1 MSVKELIEK
10 LQNLEKRGYGDW
22 KVEVQYRDDGGSY
35 YGSDEHLLMD
45 IDVREERIVL

>member
-22 KVEVQYRDDGGSY
+22 KVEIQYRDKVDDF
-35 YGSDEHLLMD
+35 SDCDDYLLME
-45 IDVREERIVL
+45 IRSKEERIVL